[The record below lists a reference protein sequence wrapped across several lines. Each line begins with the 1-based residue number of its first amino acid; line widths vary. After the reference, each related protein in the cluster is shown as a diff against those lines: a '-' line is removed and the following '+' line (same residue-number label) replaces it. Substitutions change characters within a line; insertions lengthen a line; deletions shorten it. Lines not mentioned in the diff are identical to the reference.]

1 MLASE
6 NARPRYHFKWQ
17 MELCY
22 SIRCIKREILWGNG
36 DLFVFRSSD
45 DSSEFR
51 MVVYLLVD
59 RYICPLALSINSI
72 WINNLEIFR
81 KQTTFFNN

>member
-1 MLASE
+1 MLVLVTTL
-6 NARPRYHFKWQ
+6 NGKWNSVH
-17 MELCY
+17 CY

-51 MVVYLLVD
+51 IVVYLLVD
-59 RYICPLALSINSI
+59 RYIRPLALSINSI

-81 KQTTFFNN
+81 KQIFFL

>member
-1 MLASE
+1 MLVLVTTL
-6 NARPRYHFKWQ
+6 NGKWNSVH
-17 MELCY
+17 CY

-45 DSSEFR
+45 DTSEFR
-51 MVVYLLVD
+51 IVVYLLVD
-59 RYICPLALSINSI
+59 RYIRPLALSINSI

-81 KQTTFFNN
+81 KQIFFL

>member
-1 MLASE
+1 MLVLVTTL
-6 NARPRYHFKWQ
+6 NGKWNSVH
-17 MELCY
+17 CY

-59 RYICPLALSINSI
+59 RYIRPLALSINSI
-72 WINNLEIFR
+72 WIDNLEIFR
-81 KQTTFFNN
+81 KQIFFL

>member
-1 MLASE
+1 MLVLVTTL
-6 NARPRYHFKWQ
+6 NGKWNSVH
-17 MELCY
+17 CY

-51 MVVYLLVD
+51 IVVYLLVD
-59 RYICPLALSINSI
+59 RCIRPLALSINLI

-81 KQTTFFNN
+81 KQIFFL